1 MCFNDFFNIAQ
12 PKAKSFYTVYIPK
25 EYLEINGFE
34 VNWAKDGNQGLR
46 EFNREAF
53 DLCILDIM
61 MPLKDGFT
69 LAKEI
74 GDIDPEVPF
83 IFLTAKA
90 LKVDKLKGFR
100 VGCDDYVVKPIDEE
114 LFIARVRA
122 IIKRSAVGYK
132 EGNSNN
138 ITYTIGKYLFNYT
151 NQTLSLNN
159 TIQRLTVKE
168 AKVLQMFCDHKN
180 HLVNRT
186 KTLKTVWG
194 VNDFFNRKSMD
205 VFIFKL
211 RRKLKDDPTVKI
223 TNVHGKGFLLEAPDE
238 LS

>member
-1 MCFNDFFNIAQ
+1 LVW
-12 PKAKSFYTVYIPK
+12 T
-25 EYLEINGFE
+25 
-34 VNWAKDGNQGLR
+34 KDGNQGLR
-46 EFNREAF
+46 EFNRETF

-61 MPLKDGFT
+61 MPVKDGFT

-74 GDIDPEVPF
+74 EEIDPEVPF

-100 VGCDDYVVKPIDEE
+100 LGCDDYVVKPIDEE

-122 IIKRSAVGYK
+122 IIKRSATGYN
-132 EGNSNN
+132 EGNN
-138 ITYTIGKYLFNYT
+138 TYTIGKYLFNYT
-151 NQTLSLNN
+151 NQTLLINDS
-159 TIQRLTVKE
+159 IERLTMKE
-168 AKVLQMFCDHKN
+168 AKVLQIFFDHKN
-180 HLVNRT
+180 QLVSRT
-186 KTLKTVWG
+186 KTLKSVWG

-211 RRKLKDDPTVKI
+211 RRKLKDDPSVKI
-223 TNVHGKGFLLEAPDE
+223 TNVHGKGFLLEVPEE

>member
-1 MCFNDFFNIAQ
+1 MSKILLAEDDQ
-12 PKAKSFYTVYIPK
+12 SFGYILK

-34 VNWAKDGNQGLR
+34 VVWAKDGNQGLR
-46 EFNREAF
+46 EFNLGTF

-61 MPLKDGFT
+61 MPVKDGFT

-74 GDIDPEVPF
+74 EEIDPEVPF

-100 VGCDDYVVKPIDEE
+100 LGCDDYVVKPIDEE

-122 IIKRSAVGYK
+122 IIKRSATSDK
-132 EGNSNN
+132 EGNN
-138 ITYTIGKYLFNYT
+138 TYTIGKYLFSYT
-151 NQTLSLNN
+151 NQTLLINDS
-159 TIQRLTVKE
+159 IERLTMKE
-168 AKVLQMFCDHKN
+168 AKVLQIFCDHKN
-180 HLVNRT
+180 QLVSRT
-186 KTLKTVWG
+186 KTLKSVWG
-194 VNDFFNRKSMD
+194 INDFFNRKSMD

-211 RRKLKDDPTVKI
+211 RRKLKDDPSVKI
-223 TNVHGKGFLLEAPDE
+223 TNVHGKGFLLEVPEE

>member
-1 MCFNDFFNIAQ
+1 MSKILLAEDDQ
-12 PKAKSFYTVYIPK
+12 SFGYILK

-34 VNWAKDGNQGLR
+34 VVWAKDGNQGLR
-46 EFNREAF
+46 EFNLGTF

-61 MPLKDGFT
+61 MPAKDGFT

-74 GDIDPEVPF
+74 EEIDPDVPF

-100 VGCDDYVVKPIDEE
+100 LGCDDYVVKPIDEE

-122 IIKRSAVGYK
+122 IIKRSATGDK
-132 EGNSNN
+132 EGNN
-138 ITYTIGKYLFNYT
+138 TYTIGKYLFNYT
-151 NQTLSLNN
+151 NQTLLINDS
-159 TIQRLTVKE
+159 TERLTMKE
-168 AKVLQMFCDHKN
+168 AKVLQIFCDHKN
-180 HLVNRT
+180 QLVSRT
-186 KTLKTVWG
+186 KKLKTGWG

-211 RRKLKDDPTVKI
+211 RKKLKDDPSVKI
-223 TNVHGKGFLLEAPDE
+223 TNVHGKGFLLEAPE
-238 LS
+238 